1 MSFNSVLFIAELPL
15 LLTAFTAIAVML
27 SIAWQRNHKQ
37 VFYITVIGLNAALF
51 SLLPASSAT
60 PVTVTPLLIVDSYSV
75 FYSALILIGS
85 LATVTL
91 ARAWLKKNGGALQAI
106 RFE

>member
-15 LLTAFTAIAVML
+15 LLTALTAIAVML

-75 FYSALILIGS
+75 FYSAPDPDRFTGHRNTGAG
-85 LATVTL
+85 LAEEIP
-91 ARAWLKKNGGALQAI
+91 R
-106 RFE
+106 